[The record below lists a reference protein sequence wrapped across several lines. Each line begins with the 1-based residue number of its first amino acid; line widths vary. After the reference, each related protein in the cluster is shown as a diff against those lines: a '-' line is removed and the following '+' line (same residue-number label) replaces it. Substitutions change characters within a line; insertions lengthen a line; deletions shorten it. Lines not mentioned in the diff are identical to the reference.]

1 MIKRSIDSGEE
12 HMVIKMLIVAS
23 YLYIFII
30 NQQGH
35 AIISFEID
43 GHHELIENLGA
54 IHKGRPTILKLM

>member
-12 HMVIKMLIVAS
+12 HLVIKMLIVAS

-43 GHHELIENLGA
+43 GHHELIENL
-54 IHKGRPTILKLM
+54 